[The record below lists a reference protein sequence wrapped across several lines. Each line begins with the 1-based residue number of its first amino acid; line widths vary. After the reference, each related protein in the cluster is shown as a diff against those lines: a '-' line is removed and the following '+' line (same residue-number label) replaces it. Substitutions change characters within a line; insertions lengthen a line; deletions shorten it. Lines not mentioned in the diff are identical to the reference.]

1 MKKKLVV
8 NQNKISNIFGML
20 LTSADKFF
28 QSYMGLC

>member
-20 LTSADKFF
+20 LTSADEFL
-28 QSYMGLC
+28 QSYTGPC